1 MDNRKEQNELFR
13 SSHLMILYLFS
24 ILGILLAG
32 ETLLLGWEK
41 WAVILIAATL
51 IICWSLHIRQNL
63 TPDGRLW
70 IYSFLMM
77 ASYFFYGAHETSTF
91 DLAIVM
97 GAIIMVYTMTG
108 KKSMITL
115 CQFTYYITFGYEI
128 IRILYTGYEFDSLTV
143 TRSLLHIA
151 LITAVSMVA
160 KTIIDKWSKVLRHS
174 SDEISVLKES
184 TKRLNDFLANISH
197 EIRTPV
203 NAVVGLT
210 GICLTREK
218 DEEIRKDLLA
228 VEEAGK
234 RVGEQISDILDYSE
248 IDMRKLAV
256 SREDYMLSSLLN
268 DLVVELAPYKRSDT
282 ELVIDVDANLPSVLN
297 SDVSKLKKIL
307 WHLILNGLKYTKE
320 GGVYVHIN
328 SAPRDY
334 GINLCIE
341 VTDTGIG
348 MTETEIERIF
358 DRFYQADS
366 GRSREN
372 SGLGLGLTI
381 VNGFVQAMDGFLT
394 IESEPENGTTV
405 RISIPQSV
413 IDDTNCMAVEN
424 PEKLNLGAYLHFE
437 KFNNPHVR
445 VFYNSMVKNIVQGLR
460 VTMHRVDNL
469 DGLKKLSS
477 GMKFTHL
484 FVGKEEYEE
493 DPEFFE
499 GLASDTLVEIVADD
513 DFTLP
518 QGSGARIM
526 RKPFFCFPVIS
537 VLSSNPHEE
546 NKETGRLYCKD
557 VKALVVDDE
566 PMNLTV
572 AMGIFRQYGMTV
584 ETAASGTEAIEKCR
598 AHEYDIVFMDHM
610 MPGMDGVEAMKRIR
624 SEWGRD
630 KNKSYDTPI
639 VALTANT
646 VSTAKEMFLREGFDG
661 FIGKPIEIAEME
673 RVLKKVLPKS
683 VFVEQDA
690 PVTVRPT
697 GHISDSGK
705 NKSVSRT
712 PVQSAPTSGADYAVQ
727 IARLGIDVDKGLKYS
742 QDDADFYRTLLLQFA
757 GDATDKISKTDRFR
771 ESYDTDNYAIIVH
784 SIKSTSKMVGAT
796 ELSGK
801 ARELELAAKAGDID
815 VIERFHDETMEEYR
829 RMADGIISIFEG
841 SSEPDSGKDGN
852 DANEKAGSA
861 QEMEILEFAPNG
873 GRE

>member
-41 WAVILIAATL
+41 WALILILSAL
-51 IICWSLHIRQNL
+51 IICWSLHIRQSL
-63 TPDGRLW
+63 TADGRLW

-91 DLAIVM
+91 DLAIVI

-108 KKSMITL
+108 KKNMITL
-115 CQFTYYITFGYEI
+115 CQFTFYVTFGYELVHM
-128 IRILYTGYEFDSLTV
+128 LYNDNDLDSLTI

-151 LITAVSMVA
+151 LVTAVSLVA
-160 KTIIDKWSKVLRHS
+160 KTIIDKWGKVMMHS
-174 SDEISVLKES
+174 VDEIAALKES

-203 NAVVGLT
+203 NAVIGLT
-210 GICLTREK
+210 GIALSREK
-218 DEEIRKDLLA
+218 DEQIRKDLLA

-256 SREDYMLSSLLN
+256 SNEDYMLSSLLN
-268 DLVVELAPYKRSDT
+268 DLVTELAPYKRSDI

-297 SDVSKLKKIL
+297 SDVTKLKKIF
-307 WHLILNGLKYTKE
+307 WHLILNGLKYTRE
-320 GGVYVHIN
+320 GGIYVHIT
-328 SAPRDY
+328 SVKRDY

-341 VTDTGIG
+341 VADTGIG
-348 MTETEIERIF
+348 MSEVEIERIF

-366 GRSREN
+366 GRTREA

-394 IESEPENGTTV
+394 IESEPGNGTVV
-405 RISIPQSV
+405 RISIPQKV
-413 IDDTNCMAVEN
+413 VDDTDCMTVDN

-445 VFYNSMVKNIVQGLR
+445 VFYNSMVKNIVKGLR

-469 DGLKKLSS
+469 DGLKKLSA

-499 GLASDTLVEIVADD
+499 AIASDTLVEIVADD
-513 DFTLP
+513 DFVLP
-518 QGSGARIM
+518 ASSAARIM
-526 RKPFFCFPVIS
+526 RKPFFCFPVIA
-537 VLSSNPHEE
+537 VLGTNPHEE
-546 NKETGRLYCKD
+546 VREEGRLYCKD
-557 VKALVVDDE
+557 VRALVVDDE

-572 AMGIFRQYGMTV
+572 AMGVFREYGMTV
-584 ETAASGTEAIEKCR
+584 ETAVSGTEAIEMCR
-598 AHEYDIVFMDHM
+598 AREYDIVFMDHM

-630 KNKSYDTPI
+630 KNRSYDTPI

-683 VFVEQDA
+683 VFVDKADVRGRA
-690 PVTVRPT
+690 P
-697 GHISDSGK
+697 
-705 NKSVSRT
+705 VSRT
-712 PVQSAPTSGADYAVQ
+712 PVSGVNEGDSYTGTQSEPTSGADYRGQ
-727 IARLGIDVDKGLKYS
+727 LARLGIDADKGLIYC
-742 QDDADFYRTLLLQFA
+742 QDDADFYKTLLLQYA
-757 GDATDKISKTDRFR
+757 GEASQKISNAAKFR
-771 ESYDTDNYAIIVH
+771 EEGNLEDYATVLH
-784 SIKSTSKMVGAT
+784 ALKSTSKMVGAG
-796 ELSGK
+796 ELSDK
-801 ARELELAAKAGDID
+801 ARELELAAKAGDTSVID
-815 VIERFHDETMEEYR
+815 RLHDETMEEYGHVS
-829 RMADGIISIFEG
+829 DGIKEIIG
-841 SSEPDSGKDGN
+841 NSESTKPDAESVMSETAPDSGVF
-852 DANEKAGSA
+852 
-861 QEMEILEFAPNG
+861 EFAPKG
-873 GRE
+873 GTE